1 MIHFSH
7 SDDADG
13 VISAQLRAKIIA
25 FNQQHFEVKERFP
38 IAISACN
45 DQGELMAG
53 ISGNTFGNWLLI
65 DWLWVDSALRGQKI
79 GSRLLE
85 ELEHQAVLRGCKK
98 VMVDT
103 LEFQAPNFYLSH
115 GYQEAFV
122 MSEYPKTSQRYYFFK
137 SLNSGFR

>member
-1 MIHFSH
+1 MIQLSH
-7 SDDADG
+7 SDDSDG
-13 VISAQLRAKIIA
+13 AISAQLRAKMIA

-38 IAISACN
+38 IAVSAHN

-53 ISGNTFGNWLLI
+53 VSGNTFGNWLLI
-65 DWLWVDSALRGQKI
+65 DWLWVDSALRGQQI

-103 LEFQAPNFYLSH
+103 LEFQAPSFYRSH
-115 GYQEAFV
+115 GYQESFH
-122 MSEYPKTSQRYYFFK
+122 MSEYPKNGKRYYFFK
-137 SLNSGFR
+137 SLDTASR